1 MSENQTQEQTSQV
14 QDAQVVQTQPQQ
26 TYVPLPEKSKV
37 AAGVLYLLLGDI
49 GVGNFYMGKVG
60 LGIVDIL
67 FCWTGIPGIV
77 GFIRGL
83 IILCGSKESFER
95 KYRVK
100 ASD

>member
-1 MSENQTQEQTSQV
+1 MSENQTNQTPV
-14 QDAQVVQTQPQQ
+14 QDAEIVQTQ
-26 TYVPLPEKSKV
+26 VPLPEKSKV
-37 AAGVLYLLLGDI
+37 AAGVLYLLLGGI
-49 GVGNFYMGKVG
+49 GVGNFYMGKIG
-60 LGIVDIL
+60 LGVVDIL

-100 ASD
+100 ASE

>member
-1 MSENQTQEQTSQV
+1 MSENQTNQTQV
-14 QDAQVVQTQPQQ
+14 QDAEVVQTQ
-26 TYVPLPEKSKV
+26 VPLPEKSKV

-49 GVGNFYMGKVG
+49 GVGNFYMGKIG

-100 ASD
+100 ASE